1 MRAARGLSVVEGLP
15 ADCETR
21 EPGLEPGDADSIW
34 TAAPQIAP
42 PAPLSSL
49 GQRSEEIGA
58 AQSNN
63 DSVAPKPD
71 AAGVVGSETGSV
83 LGVASMPLAGTPHPD
98 ESDGDTIFNSD
109 AVGHKEGQVFESN
122 EVADLFTTPKS
133 LVRPFSGSCCPRM
146 LVNRRYG
153 WGRSVVTFFIKYTVL
168 IGER

>member
-1 MRAARGLSVVEGLP
+1 MEGLP

-63 DSVAPKPD
+63 DSVTPKPD
-71 AAGVVGSETGSV
+71 AAGVVGSETGPV

-109 AVGHKEGQVFESN
+109 IVGHAGGQVFEGN
-122 EVADLFTTPKS
+122 EVADPLTTPKRQ
-133 LVRPFSGSCCPRM
+133 VRPFSGSCCPRM
-146 LVNRRYG
+146 LVYRRYG
-153 WGRSVVTFFIKYTVL
+153 WGRSAVTFLSYTL
-168 IGER
+168 F